1 MQLYKQKIA
10 AAKKGHELLKRK
22 ADALKKKFKEVMK
35 DLLDSKKKMGEECKE
50 AFFLMAEAKYAAGE
64 FTYPPTHAEAKSQR
78 QSSGPPS
85 DSTSPKRTSP
95 VFSSPTSTS
104 RSSRTQRTQ

>member
-64 FTYPPTHAEAKSQR
+64 FTYLPPYPAAKSQR
-78 QSSGPPS
+78 PSSAPPS
-85 DSTSPKRTSP
+85 ASTNPKRTSQES
-95 VFSSPTSTS
+95 SSPTST
-104 RSSRTQRTQ
+104 

>member
-1 MQLYKQKIA
+1 MISTIRTHDADHRQSNVRCCPLRNLQLFKQKIA

-50 AFFLMAEAKYAAGE
+50 AFFLMAEAKYAAG
-64 FTYPPTHAEAKSQR
+64 
-78 QSSGPPS
+78 
-85 DSTSPKRTSP
+85 
-95 VFSSPTSTS
+95 
-104 RSSRTQRTQ
+104 

>member
-22 ADALKKKFKEVMK
+22 ADALKKKFKEIMK

-64 FTYPPTHAEAKSQR
+64 FTYLPTHPVAKSQR
-78 QSSGPPS
+78 QSNAPPFAS
-85 DSTSPKRTSP
+85 INQKRTSP
-95 VFSSPTSTS
+95 VSSSPTSTS
-104 RSSRTQRTQ
+104 RSLKMQRTP